1 MKKNKRKNGTV
12 KATRNC
18 RKAAAVLACAVI
30 AGTVAGSGILAYF
43 TDGDTAVNTFT
54 VGKIALELEEPGWEE
69 QELITPGQKIKKDP
83 QIVNTGLNSEFVFLE
98 VSIPYKNVVTAAADG
113 TKEKTGEKE
122 LFTYSVN
129 EEWTELGTGEK
140 NPDNGTITHRY
151 VYGTSQQCTPL
162 MKDERT
168 PALFESV
175 TFINVVEG
183 QGLEESTQNITV
195 NAYGIQTTD
204 INGGVTEPGE
214 VWKVLSGQL
223 PIGV

>member
-1 MKKNKRKNGTV
+1 MKKIKRKNGTA
-12 KATRNC
+12 KTKRN
-18 RKAAAVLACAVI
+18 RGKAAAVLVCAVI
-30 AGTVAGSGILAYF
+30 AGTVAGNGIMAYF

-98 VSIPYKNVVTAAADG
+98 VSIPYKNVMTAAADG
-113 TKEKTGEKE
+113 TKEKAGEKE
-122 LFTYSVN
+122 LFIYTVN
-129 EEWTELGTGEK
+129 QGWTELGTGEK
-140 NPDNGTITHRY
+140 NPNEGTITHRY
-151 VYGTSQQCTPL
+151 VYGTSQECTPL
-162 MKDERT
+162 LKDERT

-183 QGLEESTQNITV
+183 QGLEEGTQNVTV

-204 INGGVTEPGE
+204 INGGVKAPGE

-223 PIGV
+223 PIGA